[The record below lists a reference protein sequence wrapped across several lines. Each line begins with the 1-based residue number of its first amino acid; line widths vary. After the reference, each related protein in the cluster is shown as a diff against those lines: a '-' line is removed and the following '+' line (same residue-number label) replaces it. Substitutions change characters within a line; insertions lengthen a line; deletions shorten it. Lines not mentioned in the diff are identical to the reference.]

1 MIRVRK
7 DILENSYV
15 GFLAS
20 SVNKK
25 TRRPAFTAG
34 ADWQL
39 RLDEG
44 YYHIEGFFAG
54 SHAMNRS
61 MDRISGT
68 AGKLQIAK
76 AGGEHWTGYL
86 SSDFTSKGYNINDIG
101 FFRSP
106 NDYGVVG
113 QLSYKEE
120 AAAEVVRRWGASAFV
135 HWRSNFDRAVLSR
148 DLSLNGRMQLLNYWG
163 GNVFAAGSAEAY
175 DHFETRGNGLYKRH
189 PAYSIGA
196 SMYSDER
203 NSLVGELSQ
212 SFSWNTQEYSN
223 ASTALELRYKPVTW
237 ADLEFEVEFS
247 RRDNQEAWMTNITD
261 ASGKKVSIFGDRS
274 TREWDFTIRN
284 TTMFTRDLSLQLY
297 AQIFFA
303 KGHYEHPRA
312 LLDAHSFGA
321 TTYNE
326 NHDFNEQAVNLN
338 VVLRW
343 EYLPGSAMYLV
354 WTQARRGSLSDYYNP
369 FSKDF
374 SYAFDAPSYN
384 VFLFKISY
392 WLNG

>member
-1 MIRVRK
+1 
-7 DILENSYV
+7 
-15 GFLAS
+15 
-20 SVNKK
+20 
-25 TRRPAFTAG
+25 
-34 ADWQL
+34 
-39 RLDEG
+39 
-44 YYHIEGFFAG
+44 
-54 SHAMNRS
+54 
-61 MDRISGT
+61 
-68 AGKLQIAK
+68 
-76 AGGEHWTGYL
+76 
-86 SSDFTSKGYNINDIG
+86 
-101 FFRSP
+101 
-106 NDYGVVG
+106 
-113 QLSYKEE
+113 
-120 AAAEVVRRWGASAFV
+120 
-135 HWRSNFDRAVLSR
+135 
-148 DLSLNGRMQLLNYWG
+148 
-163 GNVFAAGSAEAY
+163 
-175 DHFETRGNGLYKRH
+175 
-189 PAYSIGA
+189 
-196 SMYSDER
+196 
-203 NSLVGELSQ
+203 
-212 SFSWNTQEYSN
+212 
-223 ASTALELRYKPVTW
+223 
-237 ADLEFEVEFS
+237 
-247 RRDNQEAWMTNITD
+247 MTNITN

-354 WTQARRGSLSDYYNP
+354 WTQARSGSLSDYYNP